1 MKPLLAS
8 VAIERLAETDLPRI
22 RALAERI
29 WRTSY
34 AGLLSAGQIE
44 YMLDWMY
51 SPERLLQDFRGG
63 VVFDWPLIDGEPVG
77 FLATRPEADDPT
89 APAGSTGPALHL
101 HKLYVLPEFQGK
113 GIGSRLLGHAVHR
126 AAEAGC
132 RCIRLRVNKGNHR
145 AIACY
150 RRNGFIQEA
159 SVVTDIGGGHVMDDY
174 IMVRLVEL
182 GPEADQ
188 PAN

>member
-1 MKPLLAS
+1 MKPPLAR
-8 VAIERLAETDLPRI
+8 VTIKRVVETDLPRI
-22 RALAERI
+22 RSLAERT

-63 VVFDWPLIDGEPVG
+63 VAFDWPVVEGEPVG
-77 FLATRPEADDPT
+77 FMATRPETGEPT
-89 APAGSTGPALHL
+89 VPGGATGLALLL

-113 GIGSRLLGHAVHR
+113 GIGSHLLDHAVQR
-126 AAEAGC
+126 AAKAGC
-132 RCIRLRVNKGNHR
+132 CCVRLRVNKGNHR

-150 RRNGFIQEA
+150 LRHGFVQEA
-159 SVVTDIGGGHVMDDY
+159 SVVTDIGGGHVMDDH
-174 IMVRLVEL
+174 IMVRSVEPSS
-182 GPEADQ
+182 GP
-188 PAN
+188 PA